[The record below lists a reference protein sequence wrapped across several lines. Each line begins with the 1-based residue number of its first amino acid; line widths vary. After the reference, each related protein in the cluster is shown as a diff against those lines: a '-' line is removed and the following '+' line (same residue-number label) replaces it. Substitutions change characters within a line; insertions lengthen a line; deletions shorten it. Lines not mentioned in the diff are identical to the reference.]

1 MGVSMSE
8 EKQTNSNQNQE
19 AAGDESVVA
28 TITDLASQKQIEE
41 LKVQVEKHRN
51 DFLYLRAEFDNYK
64 KHAIKERSELS
75 KYGSERL
82 LIEVLGVID
91 NFDRALDM
99 KPTPENI
106 DTYAQGVR
114 MTANELKTM
123 VQRFGITEISCE
135 GGVFDPMIHE
145 ALGAE
150 ETDTVKEGHIFRV
163 FKKAYKLHDKI
174 IRPAQVIVAKTKNKA
189 N

>member
-1 MGVSMSE
+1 MSE
-8 EKQTNSNQNQE
+8 ETT
-19 AAGDESVVA
+19 GDENTGA
-28 TITDLASQKQIEE
+28 TVTEIAVQSQVEE
-41 LKVQVEKHRN
+41 LRAQAEKYKN

-75 KYGSERL
+75 KYGSERV
-82 LIEVLGVID
+82 LIEILGVID

-99 KPTPENI
+99 KPTAENI
-106 DTYAQGVR
+106 ETYAQGVR

-123 VQRFGITEISCE
+123 LQRFGVTELNCE
-135 GGVFDPMIHE
+135 GEIFDPMIHE

-150 ETDTVKEGHIFRV
+150 ETDSVKEGYIYRV

-174 IRPAQVIVAKTKNKA
+174 IRPAQVIVAKAKQNQT
-189 N
+189 